1 MKSASSSLS
10 FAFATA
16 EAGSEYLTT
25 AEHYQYLARGI
36 VDALRR
42 RGLVLVTNEPPPSL
56 AMLCE
61 ALRKI
66 AAPQRVI
73 EISCSPELDRDHL
86 LGDGSAD
93 LEAPTP
99 GAAAG
104 EEPGRAVLSSPI
116 LVFADA
122 DRLSDVQIKDIFEA
136 VQAVPTDPHALE
148 AGVLLAHPAFLAR
161 FESPELHPLEGAL
174 AAKLCVQQLERHEVE
189 AFIRYQLP
197 PGEGA
202 DLFTPRRVGL
212 IALTSGGD
220 PALVNRLARRM
231 LELEP
236 EGSAGGLLAKLSQS
250 GRRRARKPAGDES
263 IAWPGATVT
272 NDNIAPPSAPP
283 RRYSMSFK
291 LWAAIVIGLGA
302 LWLIA
307 GEFGSQDV
315 GALVSLVRSHIFPR
329 NEAADV
335 PAYVAATPTP
345 VAAQDSSSATVAAPS
360 SAPPPRE
367 AASEP
372 IAPSAARPGVAP
384 SAQPAPQ
391 PTPQPAPAEPHLSAS
406 EIAALVARG
415 DAFLE
420 AGDVASARL
429 FFERAAEAG
438 DGRAAM
444 RMAVTYDS
452 AFLDRAGLRG
462 VSGDPEQASFWYRRA
477 RDLGGTKADREVH
490 GPETS
495 PSNTLPPR

>member
-1 MKSASSSLS
+1 
-10 FAFATA
+10 
-16 EAGSEYLTT
+16 
-25 AEHYQYLARGI
+25 
-36 VDALRR
+36 
-42 RGLVLVTNEPPPSL
+42 
-56 AMLCE
+56 
-61 ALRKI
+61 
-66 AAPQRVI
+66 
-73 EISCSPELDRDHL
+73 
-86 LGDGSAD
+86 
-93 LEAPTP
+93 
-99 GAAAG
+99 
-104 EEPGRAVLSSPI
+104 
-116 LVFADA
+116 
-122 DRLSDVQIKDIFEA
+122 
-136 VQAVPTDPHALE
+136 VPTDPHVPE

-161 FESPELHPLEGAL
+161 FKSPELHPLEGAL
-174 AAKLCVQQLERHEVE
+174 AAKLCVQKLERHEVE

-202 DLFTPRRVGL
+202 DLFTARRVGL

-220 PALVNRLARRM
+220 PAVVNRLARRM

-236 EGSAGGLLAKLSQS
+236 EGSAGGLLGKLSQS

-263 IAWPGATVT
+263 IAWPGASVT
-272 NDNIAPPSAPP
+272 NDNIAPPSPPP
-283 RRYSMSFK
+283 RRYSMSFR
-291 LWAAIVIGLGA
+291 LSAAIVIGLGA
-302 LWLIA
+302 LWLIV
-307 GEFGSQDV
+307 GEFGSQDL

-329 NEAADV
+329 NEASDV

-345 VAAQDSSSATVAAPS
+345 VAAQDSSSAIVAAPS
-360 SAPPPRE
+360 RAPPPRE

-384 SAQPAPQ
+384 SAQPAPE
-391 PTPQPAPAEPHLSAS
+391 PAPQPALAEPHLSAS

-429 FFERAAEAG
+429 FFERAADAG

-477 RDLGGTKADREVH
+477 RDLGGTKADREVQS
-490 GPETS
+490 PESS
-495 PSNTLPPR
+495 PSSTRPPR